1 MLERTRHWMHR
12 SVGIAVV
19 IAAGVA
25 VAACSSSGPGTASTS
40 STQAATSNV
49 FNPQMTPSWATG
61 SAYMGRVDPSAA
73 VSLQVHL
80 ALHDMAGAK
89 AALAAIADP
98 DDARYGQFLS
108 DADFASKYQ
117 PTAAD
122 VAAVRAHLEG
132 NGLQVTYVPSNNAF
146 VSVSGAAANVETA
159 FGTRLGQYRVG
170 TQVRQA
176 PMDPVSLPAAVSSRV
191 LTVLGLSTPALM
203 KTNTVYT
210 AGASPDDDVAAGTC
224 SEWFGQKLDTEDPA
238 YGGGF
243 PSPLSYTP
251 CGYHPPELRAAYGI
265 SELVRSGNDGT
276 GQKVA
281 IVDAFTPPTLVQDA
295 QTYFANND
303 GDYPLLASQITLL
316 QGPGT
321 LGTIDKGWYGESTL
335 DVEAVHAMA
344 PGASI
349 VYVGAVSAND
359 PDLISA
365 VNLIVTGHLATIISN
380 SYDGLEL
387 QTNDFTAWESMA
399 IQAGLK
405 GIGLYYAS
413 GDSGDESTNN
423 SGTPTVDFPASLT
436 EVTAVGGTTMGLGSD
451 GQVLFQVGWENGFSQ
466 LQYPDGGIPSNTTP
480 DAGAFAYEPGPPGDW
495 GFGAGGGVSVVYLQP
510 TWQAGIVPAAFSTF
524 MNATDRTVPDVAMLA
539 DPYTGYI
546 IGQTSPRSGAYRE
559 SDIGGTSLATP
570 LFSATMALAQQ
581 YTKKTFGSANAALYK
596 ASKKAAFL
604 DIAPQAP
611 EAVAYPGGQ
620 VSTFDYHGSQN
631 TNYTAVGYDTVTGLG
646 VPNGTSFF
654 KALK

>member
-1 MLERTRHWMHR
+1 
-12 SVGIAVV
+12 
-19 IAAGVA
+19 
-25 VAACSSSGPGTASTS
+25 
-40 STQAATSNV
+40 
-49 FNPQMTPSWATG
+49 
-61 SAYMGRVDPSAA
+61 
-73 VSLQVHL
+73 VHL
-80 ALHDMAGAK
+80 ALHDIAGAK
-89 AALAAIADP
+89 ATLAAISDP
-98 DDARYGQFLS
+98 DNAQYGQFLS
-108 DADFASKYQ
+108 DADFASRYQ
-117 PTAAD
+117 PNAGD

-132 NGLQVTYVPSNNAF
+132 HGLQVTYVPGNNAF
-146 VSVSGAAANVETA
+146 VSVTGTAANVESA
-159 FGTRLGQYRVG
+159 FGTRLAQYRVG
-170 TQVRQA
+170 AEVRQA
-176 PMDPVSLPAAVSSRV
+176 PMDPVSLPASVSSRV
-191 LTVLGLSTPALM
+191 LTVLGLSTSPLM

-224 SEWFGQKLDTEDPA
+224 SEWFGQKLDTQDPA

-243 PSPLSYTP
+243 PSPLSYAP
-251 CGYHPPELRAAYGI
+251 CGYHPPELRDAYGI

-281 IVDAFTPPTLVQDA
+281 IVDAFTPPTLVQDV

-303 GDYPLLASQITLL
+303 GDYPLLTSQITLL

-321 LGTIDKGWYGESTL
+321 LGTIDRGWYGESTL

-359 PDLISA
+359 QDLISA
-365 VNLIVTGHLATIISN
+365 VNMIVTGRLATIISN

-423 SGTPTVDFPASLT
+423 SGAPTVDFPASLT

-480 DAGAFAYEPGPPGDW
+480 DAGASYVPGPSGDW

-510 TWQAGIVPAAFSTF
+510 TWQAGIVPATFSTF

-546 IGQTSPRSGAYRE
+546 IGMTSPRSGVYRE

-581 YTKKTFGSANAALYK
+581 YTKKTFGAANAALYK
-596 ASKKAAFL
+596 ASKKAAFI